1 MTGFFQTAAPAT
13 EDILL
18 IESGSQEVFRRGL
31 ASVRRTFPQA
41 RLHLLT
47 CWPDPPPGAFERI
60 HQVRNYASRRDKLQL
75 LWALRKEPPNV
86 VAVLCSKEP
95 VMASWKV
102 LAVIVL
108 PSKALIINENGDFF
122 WLDWRNLRA
131 LRQFLETRWTIL
143 GKDFLLTA
151 LRAVVF
157 PLTVLF
163 LLANALRLYLRRW
176 RRLLLGM
183 FRGGSARHEGTGL
196 PW

>member
-1 MTGFFQTAAPAT
+1 MTGFFQTAASKT
-13 EDILL
+13 DDILL

-31 ASVRRTFPQA
+31 ANIRRTLPRA

-47 CWPDPPPGAFERI
+47 CWPEHPPGPFERI
-60 HQVRNYASRRDKLQL
+60 HQVQDYASRRDKLRL
-75 LWALRKEPPNV
+75 LRSLRKGPPDA

-95 VMASWKV
+95 VMASWKI

-122 WLDWRNLRA
+122 WFDWQNLRA

-157 PLTVLF
+157 PFTVLF
-163 LLANALRLYLRRW
+163 LLANALWLYMRRW

-183 FRGGSARHEGTGL
+183 IRGGSAKHGGPEL